1 MDPLQLLKE
10 LNEEIDREYL
20 KEPYKAVFTGSLD
33 NLLRIQEDLEK
44 NNESKLISVDK
55 ETGDTTIFNIIKLKE
70 KTDNPKVT
78 IKRDLIFFNVENLLV
93 TVPSD
98 QFFEFISEVKEKL
111 ENKDPHLLR
120 FSLGLKNNF
129 VTIVAE
135 IPYSHMENG
144 KLINATKEINAVLRD
159 YFYVVKKLSDYSMK
173 GMKSGKYKNG
183 KPKPKPKR

>member
-10 LNEEIDREYL
+10 LNEKINREFL
-20 KEPYKAVFTGSLD
+20 KEPYKAVFIGSLD
-33 NLLRIQEDLEK
+33 NLLRIPEDLEK

-55 ETGDTTIFNIIKLKE
+55 ETGETTIFNIIKLKE

-98 QFFEFISEVKEKL
+98 PFFEFISEVKEKL
-111 ENKDPHLLR
+111 ENKDPHLFR

-144 KLINATKEINAVLRD
+144 KLINETKEINAVLRD
-159 YFYVVKKLSDYSMK
+159 YFYVIKKLSDYSKK

-183 KPKPKPKR
+183 KSKSKSKR